1 MVHDTAW
8 CEDPFD
14 PSVIRCCS
22 IFKFEAFRYKRSHRS
37 FVVTNC
43 FSFSFLV
50 GNSRQNHRISPM
62 EDLKSEFK
70 TGRSGLG
77 GERFHRSV
85 EQIDEVLF
93 FCFILQCG
101 SGCSLITK

>member
-1 MVHDTAW
+1 MATNV
-8 CEDPFD
+8 
-14 PSVIRCCS
+14 
-22 IFKFEAFRYKRSHRS
+22 RYGHKL
-37 FVVTNC
+37 F
-43 FSFSFLV
+43 FFFFFGGEFPPSFSFLV
-50 GNSRQNHRISPM
+50 DNSRQNHRISPM